1 MHNLRGAL
9 AVAGAAVFLLTP
21 CAAQAPSHTR
31 NLPALDSV
39 TSGIMTL
46 PITTAS
52 AYARDH
58 FLQGQRE
65 LDLGRQIDAHAH
77 FQAALTA
84 DSNFALAYLDV
95 ANTGNSLAEFNTNL
109 ALAERHAAGAS
120 DAEQILI
127 QIARKGADNDVNGQ
141 LVLAQQLVAKFPDSP
156 RAYLVLAG
164 VQGALNHNADARVS
178 IMKAVS
184 LAPRLLVAHTD
195 LGNSYL
201 FGEPKDFTKSLE
213 QMQRAAALAPN
224 EPYMHDLLGDVY
236 RAQNNLDRAR
246 AEYTRGHELNPT
258 DASLLQQRG
267 HVNAFAGNY
276 AAARADY
283 DSAIALG
290 RANEQAGFSPFRAYV
305 SLYAGEP
312 KAAIAELNR
321 LVAQVDA
328 MNVPEPRGVK
338 IAVLSDIAVI
348 AIHTRDFPTAA
359 EALKQRTQLLLQQAD
374 QVGTAAFRRS
384 QEANI
389 AYFDAWV
396 AASKGD
402 YTAAGQ
408 AADRVATLVTPDA
421 NPRKL
426 EPVHELKGYVAL
438 YQGNFREAADHFAG
452 GNLDNPYIK
461 YQYAVA
467 LAGAGEK
474 DKAQRLFRE
483 LAVYNFNNVGYA
495 LIRKD
500 AQQKA
505 ASRAD

>member
-1 MHNLRGAL
+1 MRNLRGAL
-9 AVAGAAVFLLTP
+9 VAAGAALLVLTP
-21 CAAQAPSHTR
+21 AAAQSQARTR
-31 NLPALDSV
+31 NLAALDSV
-39 TSGIMTL
+39 TSAIMTL
-46 PITTAS
+46 PVTTGS

-77 FQAALTA
+77 FQAALAA
-84 DSNFALAYLDV
+84 DSNFALAYLEV
-95 ANTGNSLAEFNTNL
+95 ATTGNSLAEFNTNL

-127 QIARKGADNDVNGQ
+127 QIARKGMDNDVNGQ
-141 LVLAQQLVAKFPDSP
+141 LVLAQQLVAKYPNSP

-164 VQGALNHNADARVS
+164 VQGALNQNADARVS
-178 IMKAVS
+178 LMKAVG
-184 LAPRLLVAHTD
+184 LAPRLFVAHTD

-201 FGEPKDFTKSLE
+201 FGEPKDFAKSLE
-213 QMQRAAALAPN
+213 QIQRAATLAPN
-224 EPYMHDLLGDVY
+224 EPYVHDLLGDVY

-246 AEYTRGHELNPT
+246 AEYTRGHELNPS

-267 HVNAFAGNY
+267 HVNSFAGNY

-290 RANEQAGFSPFRAYV
+290 RGNEQAFFSPFRAYV
-305 SLYAGEP
+305 SVHAGEP

-321 LVAQVDA
+321 LVAGVDA
-328 MNVPEPRGVK
+328 MAVPEPRGVK
-338 IAVLSDIAVI
+338 IAALSDIATI
-348 AIHTRDFPTAA
+348 AIHTSDFPAA
-359 EALKQRTQLLLQQAD
+359 VDALKQRTSLLLQQAD
-374 QVGTAAFRRS
+374 QVGTAAFRRG

-389 AYFDAWV
+389 AYFDAWL
-396 AASKGD
+396 AARQGD
-402 YTAAGQ
+402 YTAAAKATERVV
-408 AADRVATLVTPDA
+408 AAVTPDA

-426 EPVHELKGYVAL
+426 EPVHELKGYIAL
-438 YQGNFREAADHFAG
+438 YQSNFAEAAGQFAM
-452 GNLDNPYIK
+452 GNLSDPYIK

>member
-1 MHNLRGAL
+1 MYDLRGAL
-9 AVAGAAVFLLTP
+9 VASGAALLLLAP

-31 NLPALDSV
+31 NLDALDSV
-39 TSGIMTL
+39 TSAIMTL
-46 PITTAS
+46 PVTTAS
-52 AYARDH
+52 ADARNH

-77 FQAALTA
+77 FQAAVAA
-84 DSNFALAYLDV
+84 DSGFAIAYLNV

-109 ALAERHAAGAS
+109 ALAERHVAGVT
-120 DAEQILI
+120 DAERIQI
-127 QIARKGADNDVNGQ
+127 QIARLGTGNDVNGQ
-141 LVLAQQLVAKFPDSP
+141 LVLAQQLVAKYPQSP

-164 VQGALNHNADARVS
+164 VQGALNRNADARTS
-178 IMKAVS
+178 IMKAVG

-201 FGEPKDFTKSLE
+201 FGEPKDFAKSLE
-213 QMQRAAALAPN
+213 HMQHAAALAPN

-236 RAQNNLDRAR
+236 RAQNNLDQAR
-246 AEYTRGHELNPT
+246 AEYTRGHQLNPT

-276 AAARADY
+276 TAARADY

-305 SLYAGEP
+305 SVYAGDP

-321 LVAQVDA
+321 LVAGIDA
-328 MNVPEPRGVK
+328 MGVPEPRGVK
-338 IAVLSDIAVI
+338 IAALSDIAVI
-348 AIHTRDFPTAA
+348 AIHTGDFAA
-359 EALKQRTQLLLQQAD
+359 AVEALKQRTQLLLQQAD

-396 AASKGD
+396 AARQGD
-402 YTAAGQ
+402 YTAA
-408 AADRVATLVTPDA
+408 ARATDRVGVAVTPDA

-426 EPVHELKGYVAL
+426 EPVHELKGYIAL
-438 YQGNFREAADHFAG
+438 YQGNFQEAAGHFAQ
-452 GNLDNPYIK
+452 GNLNDPYIK

-467 LAGAGEK
+467 LAGGGEK
-474 DKAQRLFRE
+474 DKAQQLFRE
-483 LAVYNFNNVGYA
+483 LAVYNFSNVGYA